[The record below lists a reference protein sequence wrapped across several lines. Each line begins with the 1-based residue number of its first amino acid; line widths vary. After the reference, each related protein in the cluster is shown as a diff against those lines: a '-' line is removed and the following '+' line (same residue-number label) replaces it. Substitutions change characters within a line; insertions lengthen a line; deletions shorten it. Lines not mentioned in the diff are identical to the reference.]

1 MTVGAVTLRDL
12 HPPRD
17 ITGYGKN
24 IPTPGA
30 QVSSQLFTSPIAE
43 NPPTHN

>member
-1 MTVGAVTLRDL
+1 VGAATLRDL

-17 ITGYGKN
+17 MTENGKN
-24 IPTPGA
+24 IPTPGE
-30 QVSSQLFTSPIAE
+30 QVSSQLFTPPIAE